1 MIKKDLLTGLSNN
14 RNVLRQFVSVM
25 REDEIHRRI
34 KDYWTIYE
42 HIDHLVLTQ
51 KLLLVRVQQFIVEAK
66 PVMKPYT
73 PDAAPA
79 SDEAPKT
86 AKVLVEEFC
95 KLRDM
100 QIALVRQARRG
111 VWQKEGSHEEYTKYS
126 FEILL
131 RHTLLHDSF
140 HMARMEELWIK
151 KEKYIM
157 ELDQS

>member
-1 MIKKDLLTGLSNN
+1 MIKKDLLLGFANN
-14 RNVLRQFVSVM
+14 KNILRQFVSAM

-34 KDYWTIYE
+34 KDFWTIYE

-51 KLLLVRVQQFIVEAK
+51 KILLGRIQQFIVEEK
-66 PVMKPYT
+66 PVMRPYT

-79 SDEAPKT
+79 
-86 AKVLVEEFC
+86 VEDARKNARELMSEFC

-100 QIALVRQARRG
+100 QIALVRKARRA
-111 VWQKEGSHEEYTKYS
+111 VWLKAGSHEEYSKYS

-131 RHTLLHDSF
+131 RHLLLHDSF

-151 KEKYIM
+151 KEELIM

>member
-1 MIKKDLLTGLSNN
+1 MVKKDLLAGLSNN

-42 HIDHLVLTQ
+42 HIDHLLLTQ
-51 KLLLVRVQQFIVEAK
+51 KLLLGRIQQFIVEAK

-73 PDAAPA
+73 PDTAPA
-79 SDEAPKT
+79 ADEAPKP

-95 KLRDM
+95 RLRDM
-100 QIALVRQARRG
+100 QTALVRKARRS
-111 VWQKEGSHEEYTKYS
+111 VWQKEGTHEEYARYS

-131 RHTLLHDSF
+131 RHILLHDSF

-151 KEKYIM
+151 KEKYILP
-157 ELDQS
+157 LDQS